1 MNLKRYL
8 LVRMITLGLLCWV
21 LISAY
26 VVWRTATEVDQ
37 ALASDATR
45 LHEMVEYSM
54 YKRQINP
61 EIEGSPVLVGSQ
73 YGLLLAPYCI
83 RYEGWNGQVREEGC
97 DQLTRHPFEAGL
109 MNVLGVQVQSE
120 PRPVGLWGQPFGEL
134 HITADPQLV
143 LTKFWNTL
151 RDLLLLS
158 TLIVA
163 SLAVLTYVV
172 IGRALQPAATLVE
185 KIDSIAISED
195 SPPPDQL
202 PDVQPREFGRIAQG
216 VNRLNDRLWRLT
228 QTRRN
233 LMSKLL
239 DVQEEERR
247 ELAHLVHADLGQSL
261 SLIAVNCA
269 QLRAQLKQGDPE
281 TQEKLEEIDLLIENA
296 FERMRAVLVNKCP
309 PVLEG
314 ADLGMAIQDLCTRWE
329 IHAGSAWSVDLQLDS
344 HALQRL
350 NKDRALCVYRT
361 IEECLANALRHG
373 QPSAPVMVRL
383 QEDVSALALT
393 VSNALGQQGTQAH
406 LSGAHLS
413 GGMGLNLLA
422 ERVRVHGGV
431 FKTLA
436 DNDRFVVSASFDSR
450 EV

>member
-8 LVRMITLGLLCWV
+8 LVRMITLGLLCWL

-37 ALASDATR
+37 ALASDANR

-83 RYEGWNGQVREEGC
+83 SYQGWNGQVREEGC
-97 DQLTRHPFEAGL
+97 DQQTRHSFEVGL
-109 MNVLGVQVQSE
+109 MKVLGVRVQPE

-143 LTKFWNTL
+143 LNKFWNTL

-163 SLAVLTYVV
+163 SLAMLTYVV

-202 PDVQPREFGRIAQG
+202 PDVKPREFGRIAQG

-233 LMSKLL
+233 LLSKLL

-269 QLRAQLKQGDPE
+269 QLRAQLQQSDPA
-281 TQEKLEEIDLLIENA
+281 TRDKLEEIDLLIENA
-296 FERMRAVLVNKCP
+296 FERMRAMLVNKCP

-314 ADLGMAIQDLCTRWE
+314 VDFGMAIQDLCTRWE
-329 IHAGSAWSVDLQLDS
+329 IQAGSTWSVDLQLNAQ
-344 HALQRL
+344 ALQSL

-361 IEECLANALRHG
+361 IEECLANAMRHG
-373 QPSAPVMVRL
+373 QPSEPVLVCL
-383 QEDVSALALT
+383 NEENFKLELT
-393 VSNALGQQGTQAH
+393 VSNAVGRQGQQEFW
-406 LSGAHLS
+406 SGVHLS

-431 FKTLA
+431 FKTQTV
-436 DNDRFVVSASFDSR
+436 NDLFVVSASFDAR

>member
-8 LVRMITLGLLCWV
+8 LVRMVTLGLLCWV

-26 VVWRTATEVDQ
+26 VVLRTASEMSQ
-37 ALASDATR
+37 ALASDAGR

-83 RYEGWNGQVREEGC
+83 RYEGWNGQVRQEGC
-97 DQLTRHPFEAGL
+97 DNMPSHPVKATLLGL
-109 MNVLGVQVQSE
+109 LGVNVQPE

-134 HITADPQLV
+134 YILADPELA
-143 LTKFWNTL
+143 LTKFWHTL

-158 TLIVA
+158 TLIIT
-163 SLAVLTYVV
+163 SLATLTYVV
-172 IGRALQPAATLVE
+172 IHRALQPATTLVQ

-195 SPPPDQL
+195 SPPPQQI
-202 PDVQPREFGRIAQG
+202 PDVEPREFGRIAQG
-216 VNRLNDRLWRLT
+216 VNRLNERLWRLT
-228 QTRRN
+228 QSRRK
-233 LMSKLL
+233 LMMKLL

-269 QLRAQLKQGDPE
+269 QLRKQLKDAEPGVQD
-281 TQEKLEEIDLLIENA
+281 KLEEIDLQIESA

-314 ADLGMAIQDLCTRWE
+314 ADLGMAIHDLCIQWE
-329 IHAGSAWSVDLQLDS
+329 IHSGGGWAVSLDLDTGALHLLD
-344 HALQRL
+344 
-350 NKDRALCVYRT
+350 KDRALCVYRS
-361 IEECLANALRHG
+361 IEESLVNARRHG
-373 QPSAPVMVRL
+373 SDAKPVR
-383 QEDVSALALT
+383 VSFT
-393 VSNALGQQGTQAH
+393 RQGSMLVLSVENSLRKQA
-406 LSGAHLS
+406 GEAHAS
-413 GGMGLNLLA
+413 SGMGLNLLA
-422 ERVRVHGGV
+422 ERVRVHGGIFQV
-431 FKTLA
+431 QQDQASFKVT
-436 DNDRFVVSASFDSR
+436 ASFDVK
-450 EV
+450 E

>member
-8 LVRMITLGLLCWV
+8 LVRMITLGLFCWMV
-21 LISAY
+21 ISAY
-26 VVWRTATEVDQ
+26 VVLRTAGEVGQ
-37 ALASDATR
+37 ALRNDAAR

-97 DQLTRHPFEAGL
+97 DSQTRHPFETRL
-109 MNVLGVQVQSE
+109 MTLLGVQVQAD
-120 PRPVGLWGQPFGEL
+120 PQPVGLWGQAFGEL
-134 HITADPQLV
+134 IITADPQLV
-143 LTKFWNTL
+143 LTKFWHTL

-163 SLAVLTYVV
+163 SLAALTYVV

-195 SPPPDQL
+195 SPPPEQL
-202 PDVQPREFGRIAQG
+202 PDVQPQEFGRIALG

-228 QTRRN
+228 QTRRK
-233 LMSKLL
+233 LMMKLL
-239 DVQEEERR
+239 NVQEEERR

-269 QLRAQLKQGDPE
+269 QLRVQLKQEGNAPA
-281 TQEKLEEIDLLIENA
+281 QEKLEEIDCLIEAA
-296 FERMRAVLVNKCP
+296 FDRMRAVLVNKCP

-314 ADLGMAIQDLCTRWE
+314 ADLAMAIQDLCTRWE
-329 IHAGSAWSVDLQLDS
+329 IAAGSGWSVDLQLDCAVLA
-344 HALQRL
+344 ALD
-350 NKDRALCVYRT
+350 KDRALCVYRT
-361 IEECLANALRHG
+361 IEECLANVKRHG
-373 QPSAPVMVRL
+373 AAGSPVLVRL
-383 QEDVSALALT
+383 HQLGAHFELLIQNR
-393 VSNALGQQGTQAH
+393 VSNTAEY
-406 LSGAHLS
+406 SGPT

-422 ERVRVHGGV
+422 ERIRVHGGV
-431 FKTLA
+431 FRAQVA
-436 DNDRFVVSASFDSR
+436 DGLFVVAATLH
-450 EV
+450 

>member
-26 VVWRTATEVDQ
+26 VVLRTANEVDD
-37 ALASDATR
+37 ALTSDATR

-61 EIEGSPVLVGSQ
+61 EIEGSPVLVGNQ
-73 YGLLLAPYCI
+73 YGLQLAPYCI

-97 DQLTRHPFEAGL
+97 EKQTGHPVEAQLMKL
-109 MNVLGVQVQSE
+109 LGVQIQSE

-143 LTKFWNTL
+143 LAKFWNTL

-158 TLIVA
+158 TLIVT
-163 SLAVLTYVV
+163 SLAALTYVV

-195 SPPPDQL
+195 SPPPAQL

-216 VNRLNDRLWRLT
+216 VNRLNERLWRLT
-228 QTRRN
+228 QTRRKL
-233 LMSKLL
+233 LMKLL

-269 QLRAQLKQGDPE
+269 QLRAQLKHGEPE
-281 TQEKLEEIDLLIENA
+281 VQEKLEEIDLQIESA

-314 ADLGMAIQDLCTRWE
+314 ADLGLAIQDLCTRWE
-329 IHAGSAWSVDLQLDS
+329 INSGSGWTVNLQLDAK
-344 HALQRL
+344 ALGSL
-350 NKDRALCVYRT
+350 GKDRALCVYRT
-361 IEECLANALRHG
+361 VEECLANVRRHAAPGSPVNVCLSQTDKVLDLTIENSVGTPHG
-373 QPSAPVMVRL
+373 QGYSVP
-383 QEDVSALALT
+383 
-393 VSNALGQQGTQAH
+393 
-406 LSGAHLS
+406 S

-431 FKTLA
+431 FHSQASAGL
-436 DNDRFVVSASFDSR
+436 FVVSACFELK

>member
-37 ALASDATR
+37 ALASDASR

-97 DQLTRHPFEAGL
+97 DQLTRHPFEARL
-109 MNVLGVQVQSE
+109 MKLLGVQLQSE

-134 HITADPQLV
+134 FITADPKLV
-143 LTKFWNTL
+143 LSKFWNTL

-163 SLAVLTYVV
+163 CLAALTYVV

-185 KIDSIAISED
+185 KLDSIAISED
-195 SPPPDQL
+195 SPPPEQL

-233 LMSKLL
+233 LMMKLL
-239 DVQEEERR
+239 SVQEDERR

-269 QLRAQLKQGDPE
+269 QLRGQLKQSEPAVQE
-281 TQEKLEEIDLLIENA
+281 TLEAIDLLIENA

-314 ADLGMAIQDLCTRWE
+314 DDLAMAIQDLCTRWE
-329 IHAGSAWSVDLQLDS
+329 INAGSTWSVDLQLDVN
-344 HALQRL
+344 ALNNL
-350 NKDRALCVYRT
+350 DRNLALCVYRT
-361 IEECLANALRHG
+361 IEECLANARRHG
-373 QPSAPVMVRL
+373 QASSPVRVRL
-383 QEDVSALALT
+383 TQEQTQIELT
-393 VSNALGQQGTQAH
+393 VSNAKSNEGKLAG
-406 LSGAHLS
+406 LS
-413 GGMGLNLLA
+413 GGMGLGLLA
-422 ERVRVHGGV
+422 ERVRVHRGV
-431 FKTLA
+431 FQA
-436 DNDRFVVSASFDSR
+436 QVQGGSFVVSARFSSR
-450 EV
+450 NS

>member
-37 ALASDATR
+37 ALSSDATR

-97 DQLTRHPFEAGL
+97 EQQNRHRVEAGL
-109 MNVLGVQVQSE
+109 MKILGVKVQSE
-120 PRPVGLWGQPFGEL
+120 PRTVGLWGQAFGEL
-134 HITADPQLV
+134 HIIADPQLV

-163 SLAVLTYVV
+163 SLAMLTYVV

-185 KIDSIAISED
+185 KLDSIAISED
-195 SPPPDQL
+195 SPPPEQL

-233 LMSKLL
+233 LMLKLL

-269 QLRAQLKQGDPE
+269 QLRRQLKHSE
-281 TQEKLEEIDLLIENA
+281 AAAQEKLEEIDLLIETA
-296 FERMRAVLVNKCP
+296 FEHMRAVLVNKCP

-314 ADLGMAIQDLCTRWE
+314 ADLGMAVQDLCTRWE
-329 IHAGSAWSVDLQLDS
+329 INAGSVWSVDVQLDAL
-344 HALQRL
+344 ALQSL
-350 NKDRALCVYRT
+350 DKDRALCVYRT
-361 IEECLANALRHG
+361 VEECLANVSRHG
-373 QPSAPVMVRL
+373 VPGEPVLVRL
-383 QEDVSALALT
+383 NRFGSRLELT
-393 VSNALGQQGTQAH
+393 VSNT
-406 LSGAHLS
+406 LSSHETHQVPS

-422 ERVRVHGGV
+422 ERVRVHGGT
-431 FKTLA
+431 FKVHA
-436 DNDRFVVSASFDSR
+436 GGGQFVVSASFNPR

>member
-26 VVWRTATEVDQ
+26 VVLRTANEVSA
-37 ALASDATR
+37 ALVNDAAR

-83 RYEGWNGQVREEGC
+83 RYEGWNGQVRQEGC
-97 DQLTRHPFEAGL
+97 NGLTAARPLQAGL
-109 MNVLGVQVQSE
+109 MKLLGVQLQSD

-134 HITADPQLV
+134 FITANPQLV
-143 LTKFWNTL
+143 LAKFWNTL

-163 SLAVLTYVV
+163 SLAALTYVV

-185 KIDSIAISED
+185 KLDSIAISED
-195 SPPPDQL
+195 SPPPAQL

-228 QTRRN
+228 QTRRS
-233 LMSKLL
+233 LMMKLL
-239 DVQEEERR
+239 NVQEEERR
-247 ELAHLVHADLGQSL
+247 ELAHWVHADLGQSL

-269 QLRAQLKQGDPE
+269 QLRGQLKQGEPAA
-281 TQEKLEEIDLLIENA
+281 QEKLEEIDLLIEGA

-309 PVLEG
+309 LVLQG

-329 IHAGSAWSVDLQLDS
+329 INAGHGWTVNLELATG
-344 HALQRL
+344 AL
-350 NKDRALCVYRT
+350 NKLDKDKALCIYRT
-361 IEECLANALRHG
+361 VEECLANAQRHAAAD
-373 QPSAPVMVRL
+373 STVFVRL
-383 QEDVSALALT
+383 GQNAEEVELLIENRLA
-393 VSNALGQQGTQAH
+393 NPMQGQVP
-406 LSGAHLS
+406 S

-431 FKTLA
+431 FSAKA
-436 DNDRFVVSASFDSR
+436 GNSSFQVSAFFKLKDI
-450 EV
+450 

>member
-1 MNLKRYL
+1 
-8 LVRMITLGLLCWV
+8 
-21 LISAY
+21 
-26 VVWRTATEVDQ
+26 
-37 ALASDATR
+37 
-45 LHEMVEYSM
+45 
-54 YKRQINP
+54 
-61 EIEGSPVLVGSQ
+61 
-73 YGLLLAPYCI
+73 
-83 RYEGWNGQVREEGC
+83 
-97 DQLTRHPFEAGL
+97 
-109 MNVLGVQVQSE
+109 VQVQSE

-134 HITADPQLV
+134 YITADPQLV

-185 KIDSIAISED
+185 KLDSIAISED

-233 LMSKLL
+233 LMSRLL

-247 ELAHLVHADLGQSL
+247 ELAHWVHADLGQSL

-269 QLRAQLKQGDPE
+269 QLRAQLKQSDPE

-344 HALQRL
+344 KALQRL

-373 QPSAPVMVRL
+373 HPSAPVLVRL
-383 QEDVSALALT
+383 QEDISTLELT
-393 VSNALGQQGTQAH
+393 VSNALGPQGTHEH
-406 LSGAHLS
+406 LTGAHLS

-431 FKTLA
+431 FKTQTE
-436 DNDRFVVSASFDSR
+436 NDRFVVSASFDSR

>member
-21 LISAY
+21 VISAY
-26 VVWRTATEVDQ
+26 VVWRTAGEVGQ
-37 ALASDATR
+37 ALSNDASR

-97 DQLTRHPFEAGL
+97 ESQARHPFEARL
-109 MNVLGVQVQSE
+109 MTLLGVQIQAE
-120 PRPVGLWGQPFGEL
+120 PQPVGLWGQAFGEL
-134 HITADPQLV
+134 FITADPQLV
-143 LTKFWNTL
+143 LTKFWHTL

-163 SLAVLTYVV
+163 SLAALTYVV

-185 KIDSIAISED
+185 KLDSIAISED
-195 SPPPDQL
+195 SPPPQQL

-216 VNRLNDRLWRLT
+216 VNRLNERLWRLT
-228 QTRRN
+228 QTRRK
-233 LMSKLL
+233 LMMKLL
-239 DVQEEERR
+239 NVQEEERR

-269 QLRAQLKQGDPE
+269 QLRVQLKQEGNTPA
-281 TQEKLEEIDLLIENA
+281 QEKLEEIDCLIEEG
-296 FERMRAVLVNKCP
+296 FDRMRAVLVNKCP

-314 ADLGMAIQDLCTRWE
+314 ADLAMAIQDLCTRWE
-329 IHAGSAWSVDLQLDS
+329 IAAGSGWSVNLQLDAGVLA
-344 HALQRL
+344 ALG
-350 NKDRALCVYRT
+350 KDRALCVYRT
-361 IEECLANALRHG
+361 VEECLANVRRHG
-373 QPSAPVMVRL
+373 AAGAPVLVRL
-383 QEDVSALALT
+383 RRVGTAFELT
-393 VSNALGQQGTQAH
+393 IQNSLGPRGQYNGPT
-406 LSGAHLS
+406 

-422 ERVRVHGGV
+422 ERIRVHGGV
-431 FKTLA
+431 FHAQALEGV
-436 DNDRFVVSASFDSR
+436 FVVSATLD
-450 EV
+450 

>member
-26 VVWRTATEVDQ
+26 VVLRTASEVDD
-37 ALASDATR
+37 ALASDAAR
-45 LHEMVEYSM
+45 LYEMVEYSM

-61 EIEGSPVLVGSQ
+61 EIEGSPVLVGNQ

-83 RYEGWNGQVREEGC
+83 RYEGWNGQVRQEGC
-97 DQLTRHPFEAGL
+97 DKLIRHPVEARL
-109 MNVLGVQVQSE
+109 MRILGVQIEAE
-120 PRPVGLWGQPFGEL
+120 PKAVGLWGQPFGEL
-134 HITADPQLV
+134 YITADPQLV
-143 LTKFWNTL
+143 LAKFWNTL

-163 SLAVLTYVV
+163 SLAALTYVV

-185 KIDSIAISED
+185 KLDSIAISED
-195 SPPPDQL
+195 SPPPAKL

-228 QTRRN
+228 QSRRH
-233 LMSKLL
+233 LVMKLL
-239 DVQEEERR
+239 NVQEEERR
-247 ELAHLVHADLGQSL
+247 ELAHWVHADLGQSL

-269 QLRAQLKQGDPE
+269 QLRAQLKGRDANA
-281 TQEKLEEIDLLIENA
+281 QEKLEEIDLQIEGA
-296 FERMRAVLVNKCP
+296 FEQMRAVLVNKCP

-329 IHAGSAWSVDLQLDS
+329 INAGSGWTVNLNFQTEALSSLD
-344 HALQRL
+344 
-350 NKDRALCVYRT
+350 KDRALCVYRT
-361 IEECLANALRHG
+361 VEESLANVRRHAAPGSWVNVSLAFQKKMLHLRIEN
-373 QPSAPVMVRL
+373 SL
-383 QEDVSALALT
+383 S
-393 VSNALGQQGTQAH
+393 QQAATQVP
-406 LSGAHLS
+406 S

-431 FKTLA
+431 FNA
-436 DNDRFVVSASFDSR
+436 RVEDNLFVVSAQFPQKGT
-450 EV
+450 V

>member
-1 MNLKRYL
+1 M
-8 LVRMITLGLLCWV
+8 
-21 LISAY
+21 
-26 VVWRTATEVDQ
+26 
-37 ALASDATR
+37 R
-45 LHEMVEYSM
+45 L
-54 YKRQINP
+54 
-61 EIEGSPVLVGSQ
+61 
-73 YGLLLAPYCI
+73 
-83 RYEGWNGQVREEGC
+83 
-97 DQLTRHPFEAGL
+97 
-109 MNVLGVQVQSE
+109 LGVQIEAQ

-134 HITADPQLV
+134 TITADPQLV
-143 LTKFWNTL
+143 LAKFWNTL

-163 SLAVLTYVV
+163 SLAALTYVV

-195 SPPPDQL
+195 SPPPAQL

-216 VNRLNDRLWRLT
+216 VNRLNERLWRLT

-233 LMSKLL
+233 LMMKLL
-239 DVQEEERR
+239 NVQEDERR

-269 QLRAQLKQGDPE
+269 QLRAQLKGGDTE
-281 TQEKLEEIDLLIENA
+281 VQEKLEEIELQIEGA

-329 IHAGSAWSVDLQLDS
+329 INAGSGWTVNLSLEPAALNSLD
-344 HALQRL
+344 Q
-350 NKDRALCVYRT
+350 DRALCVYRT
-361 IEECLANALRHG
+361 VEECLANVRRHAAPG
-373 QPSAPVMVRL
+373 APVNVGLGL
-383 QEDVSALALT
+383 QAGVLELCVENCLPQP
-393 VSNALGQQGTQAH
+393 VETQVP
-406 LSGAHLS
+406 S

-431 FKTLA
+431 FKA
-436 DNDRFVVSASFDSR
+436 QVEENRFVVSARFQQKGTS
-450 EV
+450 

>member
-26 VVWRTATEVDQ
+26 VVLRTANEVDD

-73 YGLLLAPYCI
+73 YGLLLSPYCI
-83 RYEGWNGQVREEGC
+83 RYEGWNGQVRQEGC
-97 DQLTRHPFEAGL
+97 EQLVRHPVEAQL
-109 MNVLGVQVQSE
+109 MRLLGVQIEAQ

-134 HITADPQLV
+134 TITADPQLV
-143 LTKFWNTL
+143 LAKFWNTL

-163 SLAVLTYVV
+163 SLAALTYVV

-195 SPPPDQL
+195 SPPPAQL
-202 PDVQPREFGRIAQG
+202 PDVQPREFGRIARG
-216 VNRLNDRLWRLT
+216 VNRLNERLWRLT

-233 LMSKLL
+233 LMMKLL
-239 DVQEEERR
+239 KVQEEERR

-269 QLRAQLKQGDPE
+269 QLRAQLKGGD
-281 TQEKLEEIDLLIENA
+281 TGVQEKLEEIDLQIEGA

-329 IHAGSAWSVDLQLDS
+329 ISAGSGWTVNLNLEAAALNSLD
-344 HALQRL
+344 
-350 NKDRALCVYRT
+350 KDRALCVYRT
-361 IEECLANALRHG
+361 VEECLANVRRHAAPG
-373 QPSAPVMVRL
+373 APV
-383 QEDVSALALT
+383 DVSLAFLKGGLELR
-393 VSNALGQQGTQAH
+393 VENCLPQPVETQVP
-406 LSGAHLS
+406 S

-431 FKTLA
+431 FTA
-436 DNDRFVVSASFDSR
+436 RVEENHFVVLARFLDKGAA
-450 EV
+450 